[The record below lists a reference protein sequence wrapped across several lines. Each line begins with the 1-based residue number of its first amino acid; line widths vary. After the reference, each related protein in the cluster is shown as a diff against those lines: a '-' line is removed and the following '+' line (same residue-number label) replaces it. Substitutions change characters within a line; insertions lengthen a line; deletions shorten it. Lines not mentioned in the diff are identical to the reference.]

1 MPIKGFAATES
12 TLEFAN
18 RFPQAL
24 KAGHFRLLPDFSLS
38 SVGLGTYLG
47 EMDDATDQASYQS
60 LKTCLERGINVI
72 DSAVNYRAQR
82 SERVIGKVLGDLIQ
96 AGALKREEVFIS
108 TKGGFIPFD
117 GIYPKDVNAYFEKT
131 FLEPGILRAEDIV
144 QGCHAMTPEYLEY
157 SLGRSRFNL
166 GLETIDLFYLH
177 NPETQLEE
185 TGVDEFYARLRK
197 AFEFLEK
204 KVEEGKIRMYGTAT
218 WNGFRIHR
226 DQKGYLSFEKV
237 WKAAE
242 EAGGKNHHFKAI
254 QLPYNLGMP
263 EAFTNQNQHADGA
276 FISTIEWAIKKDI
289 LIFTSASLFQ
299 GRLAASLPQQIK
311 TLFPG
316 CPNGASAALQFVRST
331 PGVTSALVGMKS
343 TVHVDENL
351 TVANIPPLSP
361 DAFATLFAGQG

>member
-1 MPIKGFAATES
+1 MIQGFADLAGAEAF
-12 TLEFAN
+12 LE
-18 RFPQAL
+18 RFPDGVR
-24 KAGHFRLLPDFSLS
+24 AGHFRMLPNVCLS

-47 EMDDATDQASYQS
+47 EMDDATDQASSRS
-60 LKTCLERGINVI
+60 LRTCLERGINVI

-82 SERVIGKVLGDLIQ
+82 SERVIGKVLGDLIGQ
-96 AGALKREEVFIS
+96 GKLKREEVFIS

-117 GIYPKDVNAYFEKT
+117 GFYPKDASAYFEET
-131 FLEPGILRAEDIV
+131 FLKPGILRSEDIV

-157 SLGRSRFNL
+157 SLECSRSNL
-166 GLETIDLFYLH
+166 DLETIDLFYLH

-185 TGVDEFYARLRK
+185 AGEDEFYARLRR

-218 WNGFRIHR
+218 WNGFRINR

-242 EAGGKNHHFKAI
+242 EASGKNHHLKAV
-254 QLPYNLGMP
+254 QLPYNLAMP
-263 EAFTNQNQHADGA
+263 EGFTNQNQYWDGA
-276 FISTIEWAIKKDI
+276 FISTIEWAIKKGI
-289 LIFTSASLFQ
+289 LIFTSASLLQ
-299 GRLAASLPQQIK
+299 GRLAASLPQKIK
-311 TLFPG
+311 ALFPG

-343 TVHVDENL
+343 PVHVDENL
-351 TVANIPPLSP
+351 AVTNIPPLSP
-361 DAFATLFAGQG
+361 DAFANLFAGQG